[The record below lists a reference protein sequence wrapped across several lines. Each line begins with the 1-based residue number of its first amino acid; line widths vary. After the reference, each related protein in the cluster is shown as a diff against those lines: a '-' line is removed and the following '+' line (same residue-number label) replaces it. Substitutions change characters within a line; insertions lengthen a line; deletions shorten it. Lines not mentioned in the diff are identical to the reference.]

1 MIVVDSNVLLY
12 AVGTDHRH
20 RDASRRLFDAV
31 AAGTLA
37 ATTTPEVIQ
46 EFTHVYGRRR
56 PRSEASRHARRF
68 AALLGPLVAT
78 TNDVIVS
85 ALDLYERHDRL
96 DPFDALLAA
105 VARREGASALVS
117 ADRAF
122 VAVKRLPFVELGSL
136 EFDKLLDGR

>member
-12 AVGTDHRH
+12 AVGTDHPH

-31 AAGTLA
+31 AAGSLA
-37 ATTTPEVIQ
+37 ATTTAEVIQ

-56 PRSEASRHARRF
+56 TRRDASRHARQF

-78 TNDVIVS
+78 TNDVVVP
-85 ALDLYERHDRL
+85 ALDLYERYDGL

-122 VAVKRLPFVELGSL
+122 AAVKRLPFVELGSP
-136 EFDKLLDGR
+136 EFDELVA